1 MSKFYD
7 IDLPFGV
14 KYEGTLSELLTAET
28 NKLIEVKTERDI
40 WKTTGN
46 IYVEFIWRETF
57 SGIVT
62 TEADWWATVLTLDG
76 AIQGIIILPTE
87 IMRNKVKRLIK
98 EGKAQYPVSGGD
110 DDASQG
116 ALVPIKELMNYEQET
131 ETIHKES

>member
-14 KYEGTLSELLTAET
+14 KYEGTLSELLTAKT

-40 WKTTGN
+40 WKETGN

-62 TEADWWATVLTLDG
+62 TKADWWATILTLNDEV
-76 AIQGIIILPTE
+76 QGIILLPTKL
-87 IMRNKVKRLIK
+87 MRDKVKKLIK
-98 EGKAQYPVSGGD
+98 EGIAQYPVNGGD
-110 DDASQG
+110 DNDSQG
-116 ALVPIKELMNYEQET
+116 ALVPIKELMNYEG
-131 ETIHKES
+131 

>member
-14 KYEGTLSELLTAET
+14 KYEGTLSELLTAKT

-40 WKTTGN
+40 WKETGN

-62 TEADWWATVLTLDG
+62 TKADWWATILTLNDEV
-76 AIQGIIILPTE
+76 QGIILLPTKL
-87 IMRNKVKRLIK
+87 MRDKVKKLIK
-98 EGKAQYPVSGGD
+98 EGIAQYPVSGGD
-110 DDASQG
+110 DNDSQG
-116 ALVPIKELMNYEQET
+116 ALVPIKELMNYEG
-131 ETIHKES
+131 

>member
-40 WKTTGN
+40 WKKTGN

-62 TEADWWATVLTLDG
+62 TEADWWATILTLDG
-76 AIQGIIILPTE
+76 NIQGIIILPTN
-87 IMRNKVKRLIK
+87 IMRTKVKDLIK
-98 EGKAQYPVSGGD
+98 KGIAQYPVAGGD
-110 DDASQG
+110 NDDSQG
-116 ALVPIKELMNYEQET
+116 ALVPIKELMNYE
-131 ETIHKES
+131 ESD

>member
-14 KYEGTLSELLTAET
+14 QYEGTLSELLTAET

-40 WKTTGN
+40 WKKTGN

-116 ALVPIKELMNYEQET
+116 ALVPIKELMNYEQED
-131 ETIHKES
+131 

>member
-40 WKTTGN
+40 WKKTGN

-98 EGKAQYPVSGGD
+98 EGKAKYPVNGGD

-116 ALVPIKELMNYEQET
+116 ALVPIKELMNYEQ
-131 ETIHKES
+131 

>member
-14 KYEGTLSELLTAET
+14 KYEGTLSELLTAKT

-40 WKTTGN
+40 WKETGN

-62 TEADWWATVLTLDG
+62 TEADWWATILTLNDEV
-76 AIQGIIILPTE
+76 QGIILLPTKL
-87 IMRNKVKRLIK
+87 MRIKVKRLIK
-98 EGKAQYPVSGGD
+98 EGIAQYPVRGGD
-110 DDASQG
+110 DNDSQG
-116 ALVPIKELMNYEQET
+116 ALVPIKELMNYEE
-131 ETIHKES
+131 